1 MLYLIKPIVWK
12 KETALFEIHLEI
24 SHFNNNYAKHSLFW
38 IETKI
43 LKHYETFRVIFEHY
57 HIV

>member
-24 SHFNNNYAKHSLFW
+24 SHFNNNYAKHSLF
-38 IETKI
+38 
-43 LKHYETFRVIFEHY
+43 
-57 HIV
+57 